1 MITGRISAE
10 RILKQCMASS
20 AATVFV
26 AALGS
31 AAHASSKA
39 LLWAYCDLR
48 LIGSISCLALL
59 LAWAAELRAATNTVA
74 ADDCVAQTQF

>member
-31 AAHASSKA
+31 AAHARSKA
-39 LLWAYCDLR
+39 LWAYCDLR
-48 LIGSISCLALL
+48 LIGSIGCLGLNPI
-59 LAWAAELRAATNTVA
+59 LARRRGATGTI
-74 ADDCVAQTQF
+74 T

>member
-31 AAHASSKA
+31 AAHARSKA
-39 LLWAYCDLR
+39 RQPIDP
-48 LIGSISCLALL
+48 ISLKS
-59 LAWAAELRAATNTVA
+59 
-74 ADDCVAQTQF
+74 Q

>member
-10 RILKQCMASS
+10 RVLKQCMASS

-31 AAHASSKA
+31 AAHARSKA

-48 LIGSISCLALL
+48 LIGSIGCLGLNPI
-59 LAWAAELRAATNTVA
+59 LARRRGATGTI
-74 ADDCVAQTQF
+74 T